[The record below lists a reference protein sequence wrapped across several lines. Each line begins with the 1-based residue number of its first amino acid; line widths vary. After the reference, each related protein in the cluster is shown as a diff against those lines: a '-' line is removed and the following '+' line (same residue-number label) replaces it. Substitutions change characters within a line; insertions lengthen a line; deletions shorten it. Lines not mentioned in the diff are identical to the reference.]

1 MWRSILAV
9 LFGYIL
15 IAALIHVTD
24 RIFEAAIPGFRAMSM
39 KPQHYFVMS
48 LATDTVYGGVG
59 GWVCAL
65 IAKTKKQY
73 HVLAL
78 MVLAELIALVSVY
91 SLWTLVPHYFSLGQM
106 ILTPVAICVGGILGS
121 RSARAATA
129 GI

>member
-1 MWRSILAV
+1 
-9 LFGYIL
+9 
-15 IAALIHVTD
+15 
-24 RIFEAAIPGFRAMSM
+24 
-39 KPQHYFVMS
+39 
-48 LATDTVYGGVG
+48 
-59 GWVCAL
+59 
-65 IAKTKKQY
+65 
-73 HVLAL
+73 VLAL